1 LRNTNF
7 KLNKMKYVYEFTN
20 KRKLT
25 KREFIHWFEK
35 KFLYTIRKFDMISK
49 DDRIGY
55 YRDNSFR
62 GVVLKDLLEMFA
74 ENAPVKLVSNGKCN
88 IMAIADTSDI
98 IAESITN
105 ILINGKASKLK
116 ELAPIYEKIIRPLY
130 LFLDKEVELYAK
142 LKGLKYK
149 KQKEKTNKISEFVA
163 ELEKKHP
170 EIKNSVIS
178 SYLEL
183 FR

>member
-1 LRNTNF
+1 
-7 KLNKMKYVYEFTN
+7 MKYVYEFTN

-35 KFLYTIRKFDMISK
+35 KFLYTLRKFDMVSK
-49 DDRIGY
+49 GDIVGFEKG
-55 YRDNSFR
+55 NGFR
-62 GVVLKDLLEMFA
+62 AVVLADLLEMFA
-74 ENAPVKLVSNGKCN
+74 ENAPIKLIKNGKHN
-88 IMAIADTSDI
+88 IMAVADTSDS

-116 ELAPIYEKIIRPLY
+116 ELAPVYGKIIRPLY

-142 LKGLKYK
+142 LKGLKYGK
-149 KQKEKTNKISEFVA
+149 HTEKVDKVSEFVA

-183 FR
+183 FN